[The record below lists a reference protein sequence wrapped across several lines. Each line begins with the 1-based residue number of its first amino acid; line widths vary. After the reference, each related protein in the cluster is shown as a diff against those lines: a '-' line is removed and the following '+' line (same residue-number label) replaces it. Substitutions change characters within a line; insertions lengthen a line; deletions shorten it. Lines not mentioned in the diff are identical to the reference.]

1 MNEKELQNQIE
12 DALNKVINQRKNNPS
27 GAYWAILYVSLKD
40 NFYIQFVANV
50 DNEIELEVSGS
61 HYDLKRLSD
70 NQLKIIESY
79 GYKYPSKSN
88 PNFFKFI
95 DLLNT
100 SVESIRDEIFYIL
113 VNVLDL
119 KNNLP
124 LKIEFGEDE
133 KYGKDTALGRFFRK
147 IKRRKLI

>member
-1 MNEKELQNQIE
+1 MNEKELQTQIE
-12 DALNKVINQRKNNPS
+12 DALNKVMNQRKNNPC
-27 GAYWAILYVSLKD
+27 GKYWAILYVSLKD
-40 NFYIQFVANV
+40 NFYIQFIANV
-50 DNEIELEVSGS
+50 DNELNLEVSGS
-61 HYDLKRLSD
+61 HYDSKKLSD

-88 PNFFKFI
+88 PNFSKVI

-100 SVESIRDEIFYIL
+100 GVESVRDEIFYIL

-133 KYGKDTALGRFFRK
+133 RYGKDTALRRFFRN
-147 IKRRKLI
+147 IRRGELI